1 MSPRKDSGH
10 GRKTAPPMMVRM
22 GPEDRKELEEKAE
35 RAGIPSKSAAMRAA
49 LHAWEPEEPR
59 PEPEAPPRDSRKV
72 LRKVTVEG

>member
-22 GPEDRKELEEKAE
+22 GPEDRKELAEKAAK
-35 RAGIPSKSAAMRAA
+35 AGIGSLGAAMREA
-49 LHAWEPEEPR
+49 LHAWEPAEPE

-72 LRKVTVEG
+72 LRNVTVRG